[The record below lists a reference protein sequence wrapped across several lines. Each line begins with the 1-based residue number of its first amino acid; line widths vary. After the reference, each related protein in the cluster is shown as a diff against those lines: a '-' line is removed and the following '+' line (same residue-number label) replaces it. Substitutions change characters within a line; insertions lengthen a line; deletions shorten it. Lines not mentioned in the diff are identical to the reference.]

1 MTDIPDKLD
10 PEVIAGAD
18 AVARIRTIFK
28 GVLPDDVTI
37 ARAVLAAAAKARRRS
52 ATLTPGNQPSQE
64 EAHGR

>member
-1 MTDIPDKLD
+1 MSDIPDRLD

-37 ARAVLAAAAKARRRS
+37 ARAVLTAAAKARRQS
-52 ATLTPGNQPSQE
+52 PTLTPGNQPQE